1 VRALPVKKQDGTAQL
16 KVPGMAF
23 AISRGGFPHPQPA
36 RRRGREHH
44 YAQKEAASMKLAS
57 LEDLLVEQLKDLYSA
72 ENQLVKA
79 LPRMAKAAENED
91 LRQGFLEHLEQTR
104 THVERLEQ
112 ACDMLGVRPKGKKC
126 AGMEGLVHEGK
137 EIMEEDAEP
146 SVLDAGLIA
155 AAQKVEHYEMA
166 SYGCART
173 WARQLGQEGIAAL
186 LDETF
191 EEEKATDEKL
201 TQLAEQLVNEQAAD
215 ADDEEEVEANGNGRS
230 RSVGRRKSGAR
241 R

>member
-1 VRALPVKKQDGTAQL
+1 
-16 KVPGMAF
+16 
-23 AISRGGFPHPQPA
+23 
-36 RRRGREHH
+36 
-44 YAQKEAASMKLAS
+44 MKLAS

-112 ACDMLGVRPKGKKC
+112 ACDMLGVRPEGKKC

-166 SYGCART
+166 SYGCVRT
-173 WARQLGQEGIAAL
+173 WARQLGHEDIADL
-186 LDETF
+186 LQQTLDE
-191 EEEKATDEKL
+191 EGETDHKL
-201 TQLAEQLVNEQAAD
+201 TAIAEGMVNPEA
-215 ADDEEEVEANGNGRS
+215 VEA
-230 RSVGRRKSGAR
+230 
-241 R
+241 